1 MPSKYASLSVGRSS
15 VDEIRGAVMRY
26 DGLRYIYR
34 LIRVKPCFS
43 YHYPIVSSCPH
54 SVNCPHPH
62 VPLADYQQL
71 KHHNQ
76 PTLPTFNMSDLTAKV
91 TKDSKGSIVVEGYE
105 ALKYNF
111 HFDTPVFDT
120 KHGKLAEIYERWKRV
135 LIVIDTSESLLS
147 LIQHARG
154 LEVDPVA
161 GIVGEE

>member
-1 MPSKYASLSVGRSS
+1 
-15 VDEIRGAVMRY
+15 
-26 DGLRYIYR
+26 
-34 LIRVKPCFS
+34 
-43 YHYPIVSSCPH
+43 
-54 SVNCPHPH
+54 
-62 VPLADYQQL
+62 
-71 KHHNQ
+71 
-76 PTLPTFNMSDLTAKV
+76 MSDLTAKV